1 MSRKISIIML
11 ELKGGYIMILF
22 TKITTKD
29 RKDLVVFNDYF
40 RNREDELRK
49 ILITFKPECWV
60 DKILSE
66 GVFQTE
72 DEVFKF
78 SSDGKITKQYKDG
91 TDWYR
96 PYYKGD
102 AVWICSDANVK
113 KCTISR
119 ARLWLFELK
128 GNIEIACSELD
139 DALDDVVEEY
149 FI

>member
-1 MSRKISIIML
+1 ML

-29 RKDLVVFNDYF
+29 GKEIVVFNDYF
-40 RNREDELRK
+40 WNRKDELRE
-49 ILITFKPECWV
+49 ILITFKPEGWV

-66 GVFQTE
+66 GVFLTE
-72 DEVFKF
+72 DEIFKF

-91 TDWYR
+91 TDWYQ
-96 PYYKGD
+96 PYCKGD
-102 AVWICSDANVK
+102 RVWICSDANVR

-119 ARLWLFELK
+119 TRWWISRWLFELE
-128 GNIEIACSELD
+128 GDIEIACSELN
-139 DALDDVVEEY
+139 DALDDVIEEY